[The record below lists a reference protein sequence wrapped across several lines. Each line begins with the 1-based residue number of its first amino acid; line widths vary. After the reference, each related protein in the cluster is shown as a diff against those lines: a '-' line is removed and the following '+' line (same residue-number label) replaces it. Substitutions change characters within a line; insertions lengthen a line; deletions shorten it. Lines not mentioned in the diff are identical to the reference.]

1 MWRSVFW
8 EIAFWRI
15 LWGLGAMTGQ
25 GGRNFAPQ
33 LREQDAVISGKIEDY
48 FQTPKPKTG
57 PAKGSTN
64 KKRGRP
70 PKKDKDI
77 LSGSTSEPVATLD
90 DDDIPR

>member
-1 MWRSVFW
+1 
-8 EIAFWRI
+8 

-33 LREQDAVISGKIEDY
+33 LRVQDAVMFGKIQNY
-48 FQTPKPKTG
+48 FNAPKPKTG
-57 PAKGSTN
+57 PVRGSAN

-70 PKKDKDI
+70 SKNDKVTP
-77 LSGSTSEPVATLD
+77 SGSTSDTVATLD